1 MDYKSRWLRNDLEEQ
16 LEYPWDWMDDHR
28 HLDGWEIN
36 ANRILS
42 KKDLLE
48 LASELGAISIPH
60 RHRRFG
66 KLG

>member
-1 MDYKSRWLRNDLEEQ
+1 MDYENRWRGHDLEEQ

-36 ANRILS
+36 ANPILS
-42 KKDLLE
+42 NKYLLE
-48 LASELGAISIPH
+48 LSSELGLTSIPH
-60 RHRRFG
+60 RYRRFG